1 MEKYV
6 LDYSETSYF
15 KGLRILYPYIEEG
28 LLYAQ
33 QNNIKDICVWT
44 QGDWTKQNVNFD
56 FLNGKVLLKHFTG
69 WFQCQKRQM
78 LLEYTI
84 CSI

>member
-1 MEKYV
+1 MKKIKRIIVLSMEKYV

-33 QNNIKDICVWT
+33 QII
-44 QGDWTKQNVNFD
+44 
-56 FLNGKVLLKHFTG
+56 
-69 WFQCQKRQM
+69 
-78 LLEYTI
+78 
-84 CSI
+84 

>member
-15 KGLRILYPYIEEG
+15 KGLRILYPYIQEG

-33 QNNIKDICVWT
+33 QNNIKDKSQIKKI
-44 QGDWTKQNVNFD
+44 GDINEINKRNF
-56 FLNGKVLLKHFTG
+56 
-69 WFQCQKRQM
+69 
-78 LLEYTI
+78 
-84 CSI
+84 

>member
-44 QGDWTKQNVNFD
+44 QGDWTKQ
-56 FLNGKVLLKHFTG
+56 
-69 WFQCQKRQM
+69 
-78 LLEYTI
+78 I
-84 CSI
+84 